1 MVNIKINGDTAIFEV
16 EGWDKLW
23 AFKSSLEIPVAHIRN
38 VYADPNCAMNW
49 LDGFKLIGTS
59 IPHIFRAGTFY
70 MDGDFVFWDVHH
82 AHNTIVIE
90 LEHEHLSKLVIE
102 VADPLASI
110 AFLRNAISL
119 QRNHDQ

>member
-1 MVNIKINGDTAIFEV
+1 MVNISLNGDTAVFEV

-70 MDGDFVFWDVHH
+70 MDGDFVFWDVLLLRDLISGISNLPRPINYRGNFR
-82 AHNTIVIE
+82 NT
-90 LEHEHLSKLVIE
+90 SR
-102 VADPLASI
+102 S
-110 AFLRNAISL
+110 
-119 QRNHDQ
+119 